1 MAKRLTEKQKEE
13 IIKSF
18 KFGKSIEFLS
28 EKYKCT
34 NLTIIRNLKK
44 NLGEIKYNELFK
56 NRKSLNIESKHDNKK
71 SNNSLKTN
79 FINQDFKKDANDKNI
94 FNENDEI
101 SNFTPN
107 DSFLEIAPIDFD
119 IDNGSRK
126 ELSSVPISEVELPKV
141 VYMIVDKKI
150 ELEIKLLKDF
160 PEWEFLPH
168 EDLNRRTIEIFFDLN
183 LAKKSCNRDQKVLK
197 VPNTDVFRIASPIL
211 ISKGISRIVC
221 AESLIAL

>member
-18 KFGKSIEFLS
+18 KFGNSIDFLS

-34 NLTIIRNLKK
+34 KSTIIRNLKK
-44 NLGEIKYNELFK
+44 NLGELKYNELSN
-56 NRKSLNIESKHDNKK
+56 NRKSINIKSETDNKE
-71 SNNSLKTN
+71 SNNSLKTS
-79 FINQDFKKDANDKNI
+79 FVYQDCKEDTNDKNI
-94 FNENDEI
+94 FNENNAI
-101 SNFTPN
+101 TNFAPD
-107 DSFLEIAPIDFD
+107 DSFLEIAPIHFD
-119 IDNGSRK
+119 IDNSSRK
-126 ELSSVPISEVELPKV
+126 ELSSVPISEVNFPKV

-150 ELEIKLLKDF
+150 ELDIRLLKDF

-168 EDLNRRTIEIFFDLN
+168 EDLNRKTIEIFFDLN